1 MARSS
6 NLSSCGHRS
15 SDRRFDRGF
24 ASGDV
29 PRNARVEHS
38 SRKIVT
44 ISTCLPLC
52 LVTGPCRYTRW
63 VHRSAQ
69 FPESLTKGWCWSDFG
84 GGAAQP
90 SRLICPR
97 RRNGYASAHWAG
109 GGRSTTTASPTRQSF
124 SHSSRFQR
132 RPNNGGKTRDGIIPA
147 KCSSSKL
154 LRGESTVKQIALPIG

>member
-15 SDRRFDRGF
+15 SDHPFDREF
-24 ASGDV
+24 ASGGV

-38 SRKIVT
+38 SRKTVT

-52 LVTGPCRYTRW
+52 LVTDPCQYTQW

-69 FPESLTKGWCWSDFG
+69 FLEWLTKRWYWSDFW
-84 GGAAQP
+84 GAVAQHSRSTCP
-90 SRLICPR
+90 S

-109 GGRSTTTASPTRQSF
+109 GGRSNTTASPTRQSF
-124 SHSSRFQR
+124 SHSSRFR
-132 RPNNGGKTRDGIIPA
+132 HHPNNGGKTRDGIIPA

-154 LRGESTVKQIALPIG
+154 LRVESTVKPMALPIG